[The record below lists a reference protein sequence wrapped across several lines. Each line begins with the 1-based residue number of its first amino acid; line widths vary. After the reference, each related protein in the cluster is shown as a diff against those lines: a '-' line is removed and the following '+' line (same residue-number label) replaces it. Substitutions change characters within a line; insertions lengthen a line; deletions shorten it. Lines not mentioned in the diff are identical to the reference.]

1 MIHHTS
7 WVLENILTANM
18 STRLGQ
24 GKRQPEDTEE
34 LSARLRLENSRLES
48 MALFQEL
55 DWMSSW
61 LVS

>member
-1 MIHHTS
+1 MNTQ
-7 WVLENILTANM
+7 TAI
-18 STRLGQ
+18 TRARLGQ

-55 DWMSSW
+55 DWMSS
-61 LVS
+61 